1 MPEEEKKEGKK
12 LEVPEE
18 AKKALKGV
26 AAAAAVF
33 ALLEA
38 LSEREDI
45 AEILKREDLSPA
57 EKAKLVAKEL
67 LPEKSPSDVVEL
79 AAAALAGVFVATRE
93 RAEKEGKDPKEA
105 LKEIAEEI
113 KKVKESKE

>member
-1 MPEEEKKEGKK
+1 MPEEKGKK
-12 LEVPEE
+12 IGVPED

-45 AEILKREDLSPA
+45 AEILKRDDLTPA
-57 EKAKLVAKEL
+57 EKAKMIAKEL
-67 LPEKSPSDVVEL
+67 LPERSPSDIVEL

-113 KKVKESKE
+113 KKVKESGE

>member
-1 MPEEEKKEGKK
+1 MPEEEKGKGK
-12 LEVPEE
+12 RLDVPEE

-38 LSEREDI
+38 LAEREDI
-45 AEILKREDLSPA
+45 AEILRREDLSAA

-67 LPEKSPSDVVEL
+67 LPEKSPSDIAEL
-79 AAAALAGVFVATRE
+79 AAATLAGVFVATRE
-93 RAEKEGKDPKEA
+93 RAEKEGKDPKDA